1 MARIG
6 VWGIKVPTRFSLV
19 YAGRKSFLKVKGD
32 IDIYIGYKNTHKSSE
47 LVLNIL
53 CVLIL
58 IIVFILNPRGSWVF

>member
-19 YAGRKSFLKVKGD
+19 YAGQKSFLKVKGD

-58 IIVFILNPRGSWVF
+58 NPYYGIYP